1 MATRLLSH
9 STGSLQSV
17 FEEFR
22 EIARKWPKRSRLP
35 HTRLGAVRIRWVLG
49 HLKILG
55 NEEADKAAKEGM
67 LLPVLADSICT
78 LASLKRIAHA
88 KAFKAARRL

>member
-1 MATRLLSH
+1 VATRLLSH

-22 EIARKWPKRSRLP
+22 EIARKWPERSRLP
-35 HTRLGAVRIRWVLG
+35 HTRPGAVRIQWVLG
-49 HLKILG
+49 HLKIPG
-55 NEEADKAAKEGM
+55 NKEADKAAKEGT

-78 LASLKRIAHA
+78 LASLKRIARA
-88 KAFKAARRL
+88 KASKAARSL